1 MFKEVQN
8 VKDEI
13 GDEVKK
19 YLNLGVIT
27 SSSFINVMEWWMAGK
42 DVFFA
47 HYQMATD
54 YLGTFTTS
62 KPSERV
68 NNMVGHKFT
77 VAK

>member
-13 GDEVKK
+13 DDEVEK

-27 SSSFINVMEWWMAGK
+27 LSSFVNVMEWWMAGK
-42 DVFFA
+42 DVFLA
-47 HYQMATD
+47 HYQMATN
-54 YLGTFTTS
+54 YLGTFTTLT
-62 KPSERV
+62 PSERV
-68 NNMVGHKFT
+68 NIMVGHKFT